1 MLGINLKPNQTFD
14 LIFGLNRGHNNRS
27 PLQIQ
32 YLVFVF
38 GFYSHATI
46 VSGRRVSPHS
56 FILNQNTQVRLWS
69 VVTAILWTGG
79 SRPVLALCDP

>member
-14 LIFGLNRGHNNRS
+14 LIFRLNRGHNNRS
-27 PLQIQ
+27 PPQIQ

-46 VSGRRVSPHS
+46 VSGRRVSPPQFYLEPKHTS
-56 FILNQNTQVRLWS
+56 PLVVSRYCNTVDGRQQ
-69 VVTAILWTGG
+69 A
-79 SRPVLALCDP
+79 RPGTL